1 MNSSDGLEV
10 KIPEQ
15 SPLRVILGSSL
26 NIPCYFNIPEE
37 QDTSVMLTPRI
48 KWSKLSNGTEVVLLV
63 ATGGRIRLNSEYRE
77 VISLPNY
84 PAIPTDA
91 TLEIK
96 ALRSNHTGIYRC
108 EVMYG
113 IEDRQDTIE
122 VLVKD
127 TKQSSG
133 ASHRRLRMLEKEV
146 KEKENRSDPEDV
158 CSDEMWCGTDA

>member
-1 MNSSDGLEV
+1 MLTD
-10 KIPEQ
+10 
-15 SPLRVILGSSL
+15 RVIAGKVFYATS
-26 NIPCYFNIPEE
+26 PEKFTFQE
-37 QDTSVMLTPRI
+37 
-48 KWSKLSNGTEVVLLV
+48 
-63 ATGGRIRLNSEYRE
+63 AFRLNAEYRE

-122 VLVKD
+122 VLVKGE
-127 TKQSSG
+127 TLILLLPPRMWPGQKGEKVLLSS
-133 ASHRRLRMLEKEV
+133 
-146 KEKENRSDPEDV
+146 
-158 CSDEMWCGTDA
+158 